1 MNFNDY
7 WPNEAVRYT
16 KQADKLKKKKTGDV
30 VIEKKLPRY
39 RSLAEMQQQYEQT
52 DLFEGDKDDNT

>member
-1 MNFNDY
+1 FNDY

-52 DLFEGDKDDNT
+52 DLFGENND